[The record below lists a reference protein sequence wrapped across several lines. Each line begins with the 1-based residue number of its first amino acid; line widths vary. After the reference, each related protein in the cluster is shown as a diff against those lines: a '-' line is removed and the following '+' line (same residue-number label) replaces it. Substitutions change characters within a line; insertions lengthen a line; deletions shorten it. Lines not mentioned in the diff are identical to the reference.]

1 MFNSWALFSLDEL
14 TNIILNRD
22 YLKLFCSI
30 EETWKVI
37 LFKGDC
43 ISSKN
48 MYCYWHVGM
57 DSFSAIYISIYVHY
71 SNVGSYIRI
80 LLLTDVS
87 ATTYMYPDFVVYISI
102 MFLLSNLWL
111 TWGIGLEPCKVFLAY
126 LDFKWFLRNPKSVAQ
141 FSVEPNT
148 CLYSHKFLIYH
159 RISPTHSALKMEK

>member
-1 MFNSWALFSLDEL
+1 M
-14 TNIILNRD
+14 
-22 YLKLFCSI
+22 
-30 EETWKVI
+30 WKVI
-37 LFKGDC
+37 LSYKGDC
-43 ISSKN
+43 ISSKK
-48 MYCYWHVGM
+48 YVFHWHVGM
-57 DSFSAIYISIYVHY
+57 DSFSAIYIGMMYLSIFLHY

-159 RISPTHSALKMEK
+159 RISPTHIAPKIKK

>member
-1 MFNSWALFSLDEL
+1 MNVKSHIIIQRWLHFFKKICILLTCRNGFLFS
-14 TNIILNRD
+14 NIHR
-22 YLKLFCSI
+22 YL
-30 EETWKVI
+30 
-37 LFKGDC
+37 
-43 ISSKN
+43 
-48 MYCYWHVGM
+48 
-57 DSFSAIYISIYVHY
+57 SIYVHY

-87 ATTYMYPDFVVYISI
+87 ATTYMYPDFVLYISI

-148 CLYSHKFLIYH
+148 CLYSAKLCTQI
-159 RISPTHSALKMEK
+159 LKNLPK